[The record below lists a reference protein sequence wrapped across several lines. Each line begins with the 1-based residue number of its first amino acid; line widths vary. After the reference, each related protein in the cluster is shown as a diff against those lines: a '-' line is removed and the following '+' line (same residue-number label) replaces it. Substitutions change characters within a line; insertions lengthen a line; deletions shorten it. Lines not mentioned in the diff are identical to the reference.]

1 MANDVNKKIT
11 IDVSV
16 NTDGLQQLNQYETI
30 ANNLLNSFKALGKP
44 LADASNSVD
53 SLNKDATQVAAAV
66 KAGVQAVQK
75 GAATQ
80 STTILDSAKNTISKV
95 WGLFVKTENDKSKAA
110 TDANTKTNTNV
121 ANSATK
127 LQNLIGSET
136 LQTTQDVADSSYKII
151 TESIALQTNAKV
163 KGLEEDKKKALS
175 NTSLTEDAK
184 NKIISGYAQKEKDA
198 KLKGFKE
205 QQKADMGQAII
216 NGAVAIT
223 KVSAQSGILA
233 PVMIAG
239 VIANTATQVAKIA
252 AQKPPQFAK
261 GGYFKSDG
269 KGAVLSGY
277 SRTDNTNAYLRSG
290 EAVVVSEAMRDPWAR
305 NLVSAINVA
314 YGGRDFSVPNVS
326 RGYAVGGIF
335 TDGGNANRYY
345 NQPVN
350 DQKNLANTV
359 AYQMINNFPPVY
371 VDVKDVNNQQNILAQ
386 TINRVNL

>member
-1 MANDVNKKIT
+1 MADDINKKIT

-16 NTDGLQQLNQYETI
+16 NTDGLQQLNQYETV

-44 LADASNSVD
+44 LADASNSVS

-110 TDANTKTNTNV
+110 TDTNAKTNTSV

-184 NKIISGYAQKEKDA
+184 NKIISGYAQKEK
-198 KLKGFKE
+198 
-205 QQKADMGQAII
+205 M
-216 NGAVAIT
+216 
-223 KVSAQSGILA
+223 
-233 PVMIAG
+233 
-239 VIANTATQVAKIA
+239 
-252 AQKPPQFAK
+252 
-261 GGYFKSDG
+261 
-269 KGAVLSGY
+269 
-277 SRTDNTNAYLRSG
+277 
-290 EAVVVSEAMRDPWAR
+290 
-305 NLVSAINVA
+305 
-314 YGGRDFSVPNVS
+314 
-326 RGYAVGGIF
+326 
-335 TDGGNANRYY
+335 
-345 NQPVN
+345 
-350 DQKNLANTV
+350 
-359 AYQMINNFPPVY
+359 
-371 VDVKDVNNQQNILAQ
+371 QN
-386 TINRVNL
+386 